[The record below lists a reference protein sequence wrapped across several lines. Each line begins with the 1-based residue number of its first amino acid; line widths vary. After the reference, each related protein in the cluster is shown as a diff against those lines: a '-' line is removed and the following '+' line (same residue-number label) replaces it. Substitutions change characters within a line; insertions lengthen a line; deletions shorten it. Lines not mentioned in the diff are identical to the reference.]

1 MTAVPAVAVAVK
13 SPSPS
18 GPSPPP
24 DLGSPDLGPPDRA
37 EPPPEPLQ
45 PPTEL
50 DGGTR
55 RLLRSVH
62 KCSCASSARRTG
74 SCALQGSMS
83 TPVGSSRTGR
93 RRTSQERAE
102 RAAGLLAE
110 VGTDSLRASAL
121 AVEDMVV
128 GAEGD
133 LDTARPRIEDAIELF
148 QQSGAP
154 LERTT
159 LTSSPSLWGPSTTRL
174 GRDAGVPGGRLRVLL
189 AGRSRS
195 VAKRPHRIYC
205 RDGLDRGPSA
215 FRTSGRR
222 PRSRERSCCT
232 TCSRN
237 AASGTTWTFR

>member
-1 MTAVPAVAVAVK
+1 M
-13 SPSPS
+13 
-18 GPSPPP
+18 
-24 DLGSPDLGPPDRA
+24 
-37 EPPPEPLQ
+37 
-45 PPTEL
+45 
-50 DGGTR
+50 
-55 RLLRSVH
+55 
-62 KCSCASSARRTG
+62 
-74 SCALQGSMS
+74 
-83 TPVGSSRTGR
+83 
-93 RRTSQERAE
+93 AE
-102 RAAGLLAE
+102 RVACCGACINVLAQARPGEPAPACFRARCLRRWDRRGLADVGRARSALDELQGLLAE